1 MIVFLFC
8 FCQLLYSREDSAL
21 ILNLSIR
28 KLDELIADGRIKP
41 RRIDGAVRISIGEL
55 VRFADQDGDGHREVV
70 TDEPQRDDHDADKR
84 GAE

>member
-1 MIVFLFC
+1 
-8 FCQLLYSREDSAL
+8 
-21 ILNLSIR
+21 
-28 KLDELIADGRIKP
+28 
-41 RRIDGAVRISIGEL
+41 